1 MTDAV
6 ITRHV
11 VIRGRVQGV
20 GFRYWTQREALRHDL
35 QGSVRNRRDG
45 TVEATFS
52 GPAEAVSAMLD
63 ACHRGPTGSAVSAV
77 EAAPEMWGS
86 MPPPRRGERFSILS
100 TA

>member
-35 QGSVRNRRDG
+35 RGSVRNRRDG

-63 ACHRGPTGSAVSAV
+63 ACHRGPAGSAVSAI
-77 EAAPEMWGS
+77 EAAPKALGE
-86 MPPPRRGERFSILS
+86 MPPPHQGERFSILS
-100 TA
+100 TV